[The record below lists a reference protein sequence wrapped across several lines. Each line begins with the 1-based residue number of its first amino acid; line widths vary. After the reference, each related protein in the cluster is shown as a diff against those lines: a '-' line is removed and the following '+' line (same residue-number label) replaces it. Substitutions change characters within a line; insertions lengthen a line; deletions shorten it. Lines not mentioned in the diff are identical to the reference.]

1 MESRALTEFNYERLA
16 DEIVIQAVKDYRS
29 ALKKLYKHP
38 ENPAALERKSEVEE
52 FFYSSWFQFLTNI
65 DPDAL
70 IEGIKAKTKREIIKA
85 NMKVIAVKK
94 EESA

>member
-1 MESRALTEFNYERLA
+1 MPLALS
-16 DEIVIQAVKDYRS
+16 D
-29 ALKKLYKHP
+29 
-38 ENPAALERKSEVEE
+38 
-52 FFYSSWFQFLTNI
+52 SSWFQFLTDI

>member
-1 MESRALTEFNYERLA
+1 MESREIPEFNYERLA

-29 ALKKLYKHP
+29 ALKKLY
-38 ENPAALERKSEVEE
+38 ERPADKKAVEMLSEVDE
-52 FFYSSWFQFLTNI
+52 FFHSSWFQFLTDI